1 MSKQP
6 LDCAISFDPYFGE
19 PDRDGDQGF
28 EVLDDGR
35 VKFRI
40 KAPNAKEVAIDMF
53 FGFHAPLSRVS
64 DTMWEGIVD
73 LGRGF
78 KYIFVMIDGADVL
91 CPYLPIG
98 YGCCRPM
105 NFIDIPVPG
114 ETEWDNLEGVAHGA
128 VTRHLYPS
136 SVTGKHEVCL
146 VYTPANYDPNKKYP
160 VLYLQHGYG
169 ENEIGWV
176 YQGHLA
182 RIADRLIADGK
193 MADMLI
199 VMGNG
204 MAQRSDNEG
213 DAKVHA
219 AELFPRILLEDLIP
233 YIESRYPVL
242 TDKWHRA
249 MAGLSMGSFQTSL
262 VTLTHPELFG
272 WVGLFSGFL
281 RSPWPG
287 VSQEHLKLLDDGE
300 KFKESFRVFYR
311 AMGTEDQFFDRF
323 LEEDELLKAKPV
335 EMTRRTFP
343 GTHDWTV
350 WRRCINDFLPMLFR
364 D

>member
-1 MSKQP
+1 MSNQWA
-6 LDCAISFDPYFGE
+6 LDTAISFDPYFGE

-40 KAPNAKEVAIDMF
+40 KAPNARTVSIDMF
-53 FGFHAPLSRVS
+53 YSFSVPLQRVS

-105 NFIDIPVPG
+105 NFVDIPVPG
-114 ETEWDNLEGVAHGA
+114 EDAWDDLEGVPHGS

-136 SVTGKHEVCL
+136 AVTGKHEVCM
-146 VYTPANYDPNKKYP
+146 VYAPASFDPNKKYP

-182 RIADRLIADGK
+182 RIADRLIADGQ
-193 MADMLI
+193 MEEMLI

-204 MAQRSDNEG
+204 MAQRDG
-213 DAKVHA
+213 RDALVHA
-219 AELFPRILLEDLIP
+219 AELFPRIILEDLIP
-233 YIESRYPVL
+233 FIEGRYPVL

-272 WVGLFSGFL
+272 WAGLFSGFL

-287 VSQEHLKLLDDGE
+287 VSQAHLALLDDGE
-300 KFKESFRVFYR
+300 RFNESFRVFYR

-323 LEEDELLKAKPV
+323 LEEDELLKSKPV
-335 EMTRRTFP
+335 RILRRTFP

-350 WRRCINDFLPMLFR
+350 WRRCIHDFLPMLFK